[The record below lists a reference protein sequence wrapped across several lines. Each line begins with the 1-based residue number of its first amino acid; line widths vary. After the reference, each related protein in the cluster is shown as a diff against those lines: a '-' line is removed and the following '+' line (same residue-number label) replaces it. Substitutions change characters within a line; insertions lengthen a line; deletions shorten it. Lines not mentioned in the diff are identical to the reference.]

1 MPSRRVI
8 SLCAGAVCAVAATTI
23 TLVTAGTSGASTPR
37 CSSSVPYTA
46 GADGYA
52 SYRIPAVITA
62 ADGSVLAFAEGRRAG
77 TADSGNIDVVLRRSA
92 DGGCSWAPLQVVAS
106 GAGDTRGNPAPALDP
121 ATKQVVLVTSYNAG
135 TVTETQIL
143 QGKVSPEQGRR
154 VFVQTSADNG
164 ASFTAPREITAQTKL
179 PTWRWYAT
187 GPGHAT
193 VLTSGQHA
201 GRIVVPA
208 NHSIAP
214 ADGSADLGSEAKYY
228 GGHDIYSDDH
238 GGTWHIG
245 YVDDNP
251 DGYLN
256 VNETTATQLLDG
268 RVYFNARE
276 HNGTAPGNRADAYS
290 SDGGA
295 TLDAPFAPQDTIVGP
310 VVEGSVLQ
318 TRGGSRAP
326 LLYSGPADPNAR
338 AAMTIRV
345 SHDAGVT
352 WTDPYPISGLPA
364 AYSDLVQLDSDTV
377 GLLYETGAASST
389 GTITFRRIALHE
401 LRD

>member
-1 MPSRRVI
+1 MPARRIVT
-8 SLCAGAVCAVAATTI
+8 LCGAVAICAIAATA
-23 TLVTAGTSGASTPR
+23 TAIATADAPAAAVR
-37 CSSSVPYTA
+37 CSTSVPYTA
-46 GADGYA
+46 GAGGYA
-52 SYRIPAVITA
+52 SYRIPAVIQA

-77 TADSGNIDVVLRRSA
+77 TADSGNIDVVLRRSS
-92 DGGCSWAPLQVVAS
+92 DGGCSWTPLQVVAS
-106 GAGDTRGNPAPALDP
+106 GAGDTRGNPAPVLDP
-121 ATKQVVLVTSYNAG
+121 ATKKIVLVTSYNAG

-143 QGKVSPEQGRR
+143 QGNVTPEQSRR
-154 VFVQTSADNG
+154 VFVQTSSDNG
-164 ASFTAPREITAQTKL
+164 ATFTEPREITAETKL
-179 PTWRWYAT
+179 ADWRWYAT

-193 VLTSGQHA
+193 VLTTGPHA

-208 NHSIAP
+208 NHSIPRP
-214 ADGSADLGSEAKYY
+214 AGSTDLGSEAKYY

-238 GGTWHIG
+238 GTTWHIG

-251 DGYLN
+251 DGYIN
-256 VNETTATQLLDG
+256 VNETTATQLSDG
-268 RVYFNARE
+268 RLYFNTRE

-310 VVEGSVLQ
+310 VVEASVMQVRGS
-318 TRGGSRAP
+318 GP

-345 SHDAGVT
+345 SHDRGVT
-352 WTDPYPISGLPA
+352 FADPYPISGLPA

-377 GLLYETGAASST
+377 GLLYETGAAMSF
-389 GTITFRRIALHE
+389 GTITFRRIALDD
-401 LRD
+401 LG